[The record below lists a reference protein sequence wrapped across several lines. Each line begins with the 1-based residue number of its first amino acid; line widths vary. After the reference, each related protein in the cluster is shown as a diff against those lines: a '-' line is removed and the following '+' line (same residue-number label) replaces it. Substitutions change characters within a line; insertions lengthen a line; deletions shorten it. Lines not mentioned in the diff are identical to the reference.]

1 MNNVD
6 ILSIHDI
13 IVKDIQNSHNDEEER
28 KNKWKKLYQEVNE
41 NSSNDVLKD
50 LESKFNLKEETE
62 DSQNFNYYL
71 IQALPLLD
79 EFSDTKR
86 SLKKLSFFSNKHNN
100 DQKNEKLQEIILS
113 YLESVKTHF
122 PKMYTKYWTY
132 EDEKNIKVSKKNS
145 SSTKGNLCSLCQKK
159 SDDFTFV
166 DNQIVCKNCGQVQQ
180 TTSENLLSFR
190 DIERVNIGS
199 KYSYDRRVHF
209 RECIKRYQGKQNVN
223 IESTIF
229 EELVQQFSRYQLIPE
244 DFELLPKQV
253 AFENVNRRHIML
265 FLKELG
271 YNKYYEDVVYI
282 YNKVTGKEIPDISHL
297 ENDLMLDFDTL
308 VDLYD
313 QTFKTERKNFINNQ
327 YVLFQLLRKY
337 KYPCKKE
344 DFNFLKTNDRKLYHD
359 SVCQQLFEKLG
370 WNFIALF

>member
-13 IVKDIQNSHNDEEER
+13 IVKDIQNSHSDEEKR

-79 EFSDTKR
+79 EFSETKR
-86 SLKKLSFFSNKHNN
+86 TLKKLSFFSNKHNN
-100 DQKNEKLQEIILS
+100 DQKNGKLQEIILS
-113 YLESVKTHF
+113 YLETVKTHF

-132 EDEKNIKVSKKNS
+132 EDEKNIKVSKRNNS
-145 SSTKGNLCSLCQKK
+145 NSKGNLCSCCQQK
-159 SDDFTFV
+159 SDEFTFV

-223 IESTIF
+223 IEPTIF
-229 EELVQQFSRYQLIPE
+229 EDLIQQFLRYQIIPE
-244 DFELLPKQV
+244 NYESLPKEV
-253 AFENVNRRHIML
+253 AFQNVNRKHILL

-337 KYPCKKE
+337 KYPCKRE

-359 SVCQQLFEKLG
+359 TVCQQLFEKLG

>member
-1 MNNVD
+1 MYKEYWKF
-6 ILSIHDI
+6 S
-13 IVKDIQNSHNDEEER
+13 DE
-28 KNKWKKLYQEVNE
+28 KATK
-41 NSSNDVLKD
+41 
-50 LESKFNLKEETE
+50 NLKRSQDNETMSFCTMCGV
-62 DSQNFNYYL
+62 DSG
-71 IQALPLLD
+71 
-79 EFSDTKR
+79 
-86 SLKKLSFFSNKHNN
+86 H
-100 DQKNEKLQEIILS
+100 
-113 YLESVKTHF
+113 
-122 PKMYTKYWTY
+122 
-132 EDEKNIKVSKKNS
+132 
-145 SSTKGNLCSLCQKK
+145 
-159 SDDFTFV
+159 FTFV

-223 IESTIF
+223 IEPTIF
-229 EELVQQFSRYQLIPE
+229 EDLIQQFLRYQIIPE
-244 DFELLPKQV
+244 NYESLPKEV
-253 AFENVNRRHIML
+253 AFQNVNRKHILL

-337 KYPCKKE
+337 KYPCKRE

-359 SVCQQLFEKLG
+359 TVCQQLFEKLG

>member
-13 IVKDIQNSHNDEEER
+13 ILKDIQTENIVEDKR
-28 KNKWKKLYQEVNE
+28 KEKWMELYQEVNE
-41 NSSNDVLKD
+41 NSSQEILDD
-50 LESKFNLKEETE
+50 LESKFKLKSELE
-62 DSQNFNYYL
+62 DSENLNYYL
-71 IQALPLLD
+71 IQAVPLLD
-79 EFSDTKR
+79 EFIETKK
-86 SLKKLSFFSNKHNN
+86 SLKKLSFFSNKQ
-100 DQKNEKLQEIILS
+100 DNEKKNFKLDSIILA
-113 YLESVKTHF
+113 YMEIVKTYF
-122 PKMYTKYWTY
+122 PKMYSKYWTY
-132 EDEKNIKVSKKNS
+132 DDETNLKIGKRKKNPENI
-145 SSTKGNLCSLCQKK
+145 TLCSYCKKK
-159 SDDFTFV
+159 SDEFTFV

-180 TTSENLLSFR
+180 TNNENLLSFR

-223 IESTIF
+223 IDPKIF
-229 EELVQQFSRYQLIPE
+229 EELTQQFLHYQLIPT
-244 DFELLPKQV
+244 DYHNLPPEEAYK
-253 AFENVNRRHIML
+253 NVERRHILL

-271 YNKYYEDVVYI
+271 YNKYYEDIVYI
-282 YNKVTGKEIPDISHL
+282 YHKITKKEIPDISYL
-297 ENDLMLDFDTL
+297 ENDLMIDFDIL

-313 QTFKTERKNFINNQ
+313 KTFKTERKNFINNQ

-337 KYPCKKE
+337 KYPCKRE

-359 SVCQQLFEKLG
+359 SICQQLFEKLN